1 MKQSFATSP
10 LLKLSLQIELR
21 SFQLLSDVQIVN
33 LSGHNRTPFFKKKY
47 FNDYFML
54 LLSPFYTK
62 DSLSLGPHPFHF
74 YRSISNFYFIIRQSL
89 IQILIEPY
97 LEFKKV
103 DNNYLSIFF
112 LVEISSNRF
121 QHKLSSFKKEIFSL
135 KNLFLV
141 VFCCTN
147 FVLENILTVLNF
159 VYLSYSW
166 NYQTNFQSIPIHKH
180 QFLVSLKV

>member
-1 MKQSFATSP
+1 
-10 LLKLSLQIELR
+10 
-21 SFQLLSDVQIVN
+21 
-33 LSGHNRTPFFKKKY
+33 
-47 FNDYFML
+47 ML
-54 LLSPFYTK
+54 FLSPFYTK
-62 DSLSLGPHPFHF
+62 DSLSLGPHH
-74 YRSISNFYFIIRQSL
+74 SISIGLLAISILLSVRSL

-166 NYQTNFQSIPIHKH
+166 NY
-180 QFLVSLKV
+180 